1 MTDTSIR
8 PNLIR
13 LAALSIVLLAT
24 SLGCSL
30 GRILVGDPTPTPTA
44 IPPTPLPTWTPLPP
58 DQLSPA
64 MIATLTVQAALAWP
78 TLTPTPTP
86 FPTDTP
92 TFLPTPTPFSETP
105 TPEIP
110 LTPTPFI
117 LVENELVNLRDGPSI
132 AYPIVGEARAGD
144 TFTVIGRNDPAT
156 WWNICCYNG
165 REVWISAQVVVP
177 VGDMQEVVV
186 IGAPEPPVTL
196 PATLPPPSP
205 GETPQP
211 TPTPQPYWPFSIGDG
226 PQYFPSTNAWLTIWV
241 KAFSGQPPIF
251 LPVEGYRLRV
261 LRNGVDVSKPD
272 ATRSVFELSAPFL
285 PESPAAYGSRRE
297 YNLKY
302 EYLPAAGDAR
312 WEIYLTDRN
321 GAQLSPPVVFET
333 KESDPLREVYV
344 GFYDN
349 R

>member
-1 MTDTSIR
+1 MNDSL
-8 PNLIR
+8 PPSSLLPSLLR
-13 LAALSIVLLAT
+13 LVVLSLLLLAT

-30 GRILVGDPTPTPTA
+30 GRMLVGDPTPTPTP

-58 DQLSPA
+58 GQLSPA

-92 TFLPTPTPFSETP
+92 IFVPTPTLLPDTP
-105 TPEIP
+105 TPEI
-110 LTPTPFI
+110 LATPTPFI
-117 LVENELVNLRDGPSI
+117 LVQNELVNLRDGPSI
-132 AYPIVGEARAGD
+132 AYPVVGQARAGD
-144 TFTVIGRNDPAT
+144 TFTVVGRNEPAT
-156 WWNICCYNG
+156 WWRICCYNG
-165 REVWISAQVVVP
+165 REVWIAAQLVVP
-177 VGDMQEVVV
+177 VGSMEEVVV
-186 IGAPEPPVTL
+186 IGAPAPPA
-196 PATLPPPSP
+196 PP

-211 TPTPQPYWPFSIGDG
+211 APTPQPYWPFSIGDG
-226 PQYFPSTNAWLTIWV
+226 PQYFPTNNPWLTVWV
-241 KAFSGQPPIF
+241 KAFTGQPPGF
-251 LPVEGYRLRV
+251 VPVAGYRLRV

-272 ATRSVFELSAPFL
+272 ETRAVFELSAPFL
-285 PESPAAYGSRRE
+285 PESPAAFGARRE

-321 GAQLSPPVVFET
+321 GVQLSPPLVFDT
-333 KESDPLREVYV
+333 RVDDPLREVYV
-344 GFYDN
+344 GFYDT